1 MSWPSIWPA
10 STSPRAWSCSARHRR
25 RPRCSGRRSGGS
37 RKQAKAT
44 LGSSV
49 PRRWYYWYCL
59 DREFGPFFLKFASYF
74 PYNAKL
80 CLNGHEYAK
89 CQLRREGIGFKAL
102 DNGFV
107 SCENP
112 ERLQTICEEM
122 GPQHIDGLLRRWL
135 SRLPHPFSAQ
145 DREAGYRY
153 DISILQAEF
162 SLTQVLDRP
171 LHGRILFVEII
182 RENLREREFSLTA
195 RAVVSVTI

>member
-1 MSWPSIWPA
+1 MIN
-10 STSPRAWSCSARHRR
+10 
-25 RPRCSGRRSGGS
+25 
-37 RKQAKAT
+37 Q
-44 LGSSV
+44 
-49 PRRWYYWYCL
+49 YYWYRL
-59 DREFGPFFLKFASYF
+59 DQDFGPFSLKFASYF

-107 SCENP
+107 SCEEP
-112 ERLQTICEEM
+112 ERLQTICEEL
-122 GPQHIDGLLRRWL
+122 GRSQIDQLLRRWL
-135 SRLPHPFSAQ
+135 SRLQHPFTAA

-171 LHGRILFVEII
+171 LHGRIPFEEII
-182 RENLREREFSLTA
+182 RENL
-195 RAVVSVTI
+195 VSDAPTWCS